1 MAYREMYVAVNGPIP
16 EGLSALHRCN
26 NTTCVKPHPDH
37 VYLGTQ
43 LDNIHDAIEAGTHR
57 KPPRYIGESH
67 PNAKLTSEQVADIR
81 SRHAAGGV
89 SFAALG
95 REFGVSGRMASYIV
109 HGRSWSSEM

>member
-16 EGLSALHRCN
+16 EGLSAL
-26 NTTCVKPHPDH
+26 
-37 VYLGTQ
+37 
-43 LDNIHDAIEAGTHR
+43 
-57 KPPRYIGESH
+57 
-67 PNAKLTSEQVADIR
+67 AKLTSEQVADIR